1 MVTLV
6 NDKAKKFYEDH
17 KGEIEFAKE
26 HGELMTKAI
35 ALTIEELALEGKNGE

>member
-1 MVTLV
+1 MT

-17 KGEIEFAKE
+17 KKEIEIAKK

-35 ALTIEELALEGKNGE
+35 ALTIEELALEGRNSE